1 MKKTLLAMLMV
12 LGVSTSQASEKCG
25 VIIDFPPGGTSDR
38 YARLLQK
45 YNPDFKIEYKVG
57 GQSVPAI
64 NFLSENPTYIYL
76 GSPVLFGP
84 SSPMKDPPIE
94 LYKILIAAPILAV
107 TTRSDL
113 SFQDILNNKINI
125 GVPGLGTAHHFIGEQ
140 LRYVNPKVEVISTGG
155 DAKALPLVMNKDID
169 LYLISATSG
178 LNWLKQ
184 FPVINKVFEV
194 SMNTPHQSN
203 GITLSSVGFNGAFIL
218 KTASPEQKAIAKR
231 CLDKAIS
238 NEGWT
243 RELEQM
249 GAGPVEISGESK
261 DKELQKYIEMSNKY
275 RR

>member
-1 MKKTLLAMLMV
+1 MKKRLLAALITFS
-12 LGVSTSQASEKCG
+12 VSLTQASEKCG

-84 SSPMKDPPIE
+84 SSPMKNPPIE

-107 TTRSDL
+107 TTRTDM
-113 SFQDILNNKINI
+113 SFQYILNNKINI
-125 GVPGLGTAHHFIGEQ
+125 GVPGFGTAHHFIGEQ
-140 LRYVNPKVEVISTGG
+140 LRYVNPQIEVISTGG

-169 LYLISATSG
+169 LYLISATSA
-178 LNWLKQ
+178 LNWLRQ
-184 FPVINKVFEV
+184 FPVMNKTFEV
-194 SMNTPHQSN
+194 SMSTPYQSN
-203 GITLSSVGFNGAFIL
+203 GITLTSVGFNGAFIL
-218 KTASPEQKAIAKR
+218 KTASPEQKAIAR
-231 CLDKAIS
+231 HCLDKAIS
-238 NEGWT
+238 NEAWT

-249 GAGPVEISGESK
+249 GAGPVEISGQAK

-275 RR
+275 SR

>member
-1 MKKTLLAMLMV
+1 MKKTLLTALTA
-12 LGVSTSQASEKCG
+12 LTILSAQAGEKCG
-25 VIIDFPPGGTSDR
+25 VIVDYPPGGTSDR

-57 GQSVPAI
+57 GQSVPAM
-64 NFLSENPTYIYL
+64 NFLSENPTYIYM

-107 TTRSDL
+107 TTRTDL
-113 SFQDILNNKINI
+113 NFRDILNNKINI
-125 GVPGLGTAHHFIGEQ
+125 GVPGFGTAHHFIGEQ
-140 LRYVNPKVEVISTGG
+140 LKSVNPKVEVISTGG
-155 DAKALPLVMNKDID
+155 DAKALPLIMNKDID

-184 FPVINKVFEV
+184 FQSVNKTFEV
-194 SMNTPHQSN
+194 RMDKPYQSN
-203 GITLSSVGFNGAFIL
+203 GITLTSVGFNGAFIL
-218 KTASPEQKAIAKR
+218 KTASAEQKEIARR

-238 NEGWT
+238 NVGWT
-243 RELEQM
+243 RDLEQM
-249 GAGPVEISGESK
+249 GAGPVQIAGEAK
-261 DKELQKYIEMSNKY
+261 DKELQKYIEMSTRY